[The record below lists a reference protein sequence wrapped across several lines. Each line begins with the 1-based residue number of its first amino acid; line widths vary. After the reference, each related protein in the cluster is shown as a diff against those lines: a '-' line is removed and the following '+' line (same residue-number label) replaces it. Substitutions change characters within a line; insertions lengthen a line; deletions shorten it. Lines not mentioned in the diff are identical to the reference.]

1 MTIYHSISYYQTL
14 VCLVHS
20 CKNTDDKKVI
30 LISGSIEKS
39 LDVKWLK
46 KFFDEVVFIDIRVG
60 FVPVDTETTIIDEDI
75 LQEYFDGIFK
85 SIHVEIDDDTKFY
98 AGGCH
103 YNFGV
108 YLSVKQFPFYYIE
121 EACGLLSN
129 PDHVRN
135 IDRNN
140 RKEIDLVDGLGLYDA
155 TAQNIVGIIC
165 NANEQFENYENPKMV
180 HFDTSKELLSLDE
193 ESIKGIMRVYGD
205 VEKKSIPSNSVVVLS
220 QHYANL
226 NMMTYDEQAELYG
239 LFFDYFLEGKHI
251 LVKRHPADNMA
262 YSAMFDNVDVI
273 KERFLSEFIPVVMEP
288 LPTMIATISSTG
300 IKPLRSVSE
309 SCLELDFD
317 FEKRP
322 EVLHRTYMAL
332 KLIADLALNFDVF
345 YYRINKSMMKNLCE
359 YSDPMLRDLNLVE
372 VSSLDEVN
380 ENSILIVDNLPDEA
394 YKERNIEEIAD
405 YFVNECSAKAIIFIN
420 SDSKYIFH
428 KSLDGARWE
437 NIVPININISYNAPF
452 EGAGLHKYC
461 KNEQFYVYSKDKEV
475 LRMASEFK
483 NSKELKHS
491 KLVINTEGYDS
502 EAKLKIAILQGMLE
516 ASENRLAYYM
526 NNESKQEDA

>member
-30 LISGSIEKS
+30 LISASIEKS
-39 LDVKWLK
+39 LDIKWLK
-46 KFFDEVVFIDIRVG
+46 KFFNEVIFIDIRVG
-60 FVPVDTETTIIDEDI
+60 FVPVDADTTEINEEI
-75 LQEYFDGIFK
+75 LQGYFDGIFN
-85 SIHVEIDDDTKFY
+85 SVHVEIDEDTKFY

-108 YLSVKQFPFYYIE
+108 YLSSKQFPFYYIE

-140 RKEIDLVDGLGLYDA
+140 RKEIDLVDELGLYDA
-155 TAQNIVGIIC
+155 TASNIIGIIC
-165 NANEQFENYENPKMV
+165 NANEQFENYENSKMI
-180 HFDTSKELLSLDE
+180 HFDTSKELLSLSPDE
-193 ESIKGIMRVYGD
+193 INGIMRVYGK

-300 IKPLRSVSE
+300 IKPLRSVSK

-322 EVLHRTYMAL
+322 EVLHRTYMTL
-332 KLIADLALNFDVF
+332 ELLSHLALNFEVF
-345 YYRINKSMMKNLCE
+345 YYRINKSMIKNLCE
-359 YSDPMLRDLNLVE
+359 YSNPKFKNLNLVE
-372 VSSLDEVN
+372 ISSLDEVH
-380 ENSILIVDNLPDEA
+380 ENSVLIVDNLPDEI
-394 YKERNIEEIAD
+394 YQEKSIEDIAD
-405 YFVNECSAKAIIFIN
+405 YFANECPAKLVIFMN
-420 SDSKYIFH
+420 SDNKYIFH
-428 KSLDGARWE
+428 KSFDGARWE
-437 NIVPININISYNAPF
+437 NIVPINLNITFSGQF

-461 KNEQFYVYSKDKEV
+461 NDEQFYVYSKDREV

-483 NSKELKHS
+483 SSKELKHS

-502 EAKLKIAILQGMLE
+502 EAKLKIAILQGMLD
-516 ASENRLAYYM
+516 ATENRLSYYL
-526 NNESKQEDA
+526 NNNMDQEEV